1 MLIEVAGK
9 LHRLQHTGE
18 HLFWVGASQHSTQD
32 LRGTMSPVLA
42 LTVSVM
48 VLDVVVLPPCLVG
61 KLYLRPVA
69 WIGKCVVCEPALD
82 GEQGFG
88 VVSPRP
94 AWANAFLADIQD
106 VIELQSNIGIENPT
120 TIGYKRFRSPVAPDS
135 IHQDRKIVPLI
146 LCRGDSGGKR
156 HSRKVLK
163 DGDHVH
169 GLGVWKEMLF
179 NVSDISTPELVPP
192 ACLKWHLQFRA
203 GCRFRLLLDAIEPT
217 IGCHAPA
224 TGRRTHLDCSTQ
236 KRGVNAILSQQGILL
251 EFANLV
257 SQLKCVL
264 AQLLSGSRLL
274 F

>member
-9 LHRLQHTGE
+9 LHSIQRTGE
-18 HLFWVGASQHSTQD
+18 HLLWVGASQHSTQD

-69 WIGKCVVCEPALD
+69 CIGKCVVCEPALD
-82 GEQGFG
+82 GEQGFCI
-88 VVSPRP
+88 VLPRL
-94 AWANAFLADIQD
+94 AWVNAFLADIQH

-146 LCRGDSGGKR
+146 LCRGESGGKP
-156 HSRKVLK
+156 HSQKIFKDRDPSPVLEP
-163 DGDHVH
+163 
-169 GLGVWKEMLF
+169 WKEMLF

-203 GCRFRLLLDAIEPT
+203 
-217 IGCHAPA
+217 
-224 TGRRTHLDCSTQ
+224 
-236 KRGVNAILSQQGILL
+236 
-251 EFANLV
+251 
-257 SQLKCVL
+257 
-264 AQLLSGSRLL
+264 
-274 F
+274 